1 MAAREPSIRE
11 AQGCMDAGTLFTCIG
26 HRALWKVAPSRGET
40 GLVVGRSTVSTNPCS
55 KGESKKREKEV
66 AMKRF
71 AMILLA
77 TATLFGGIGMASAQG
92 HGGGHMG
99 GSGGFHGGTAGAW
112 QGGGNWSGGNWH
124 GGSSW
129 NGGSWH
135 HDGHNR
141 VFVGVGLGWPWWGW
155 GWGWWPG
162 YYYPYYPAYGYPYYD
177 YPYGD
182 YSGGYI
188 EQGSSGEA
196 QPAPAPRS
204 EEHTSE

>member
-1 MAAREPSIRE
+1 
-11 AQGCMDAGTLFTCIG
+11 
-26 HRALWKVAPSRGET
+26 
-40 GLVVGRSTVSTNPCS
+40 
-55 KGESKKREKEV
+55 
-66 AMKRF
+66 MKRF
-71 AMILLA
+71 AMIVLA

-99 GSGGFHGGTAGAW
+99 GSGGGFHGGTAGTW
-112 QGGGNWSGGNWH
+112 TGGGNWSGGNWH

-135 HDGHNR
+135 HGGHNR

-162 YYYPYYPAYGYPYYD
+162 YYPYYPAYGYPYYD

-196 QPAPAPRS
+196 QPAPAPSGPQYSYYCPDPAGYYPQVATCPKGWLRVLPQNAPGPS
-204 EEHTSE
+204 SPAPRY